1 MKKKPASVIAA
12 ALGVLA
18 CAAAFGAI
26 KAGPSAI
33 HSNASTIV
41 AAAAGRDMGGLTGE
55 KVIRMSAKNFA
66 FSPGTI
72 TVKKGV
78 PVVLELTS
86 EDRVHG
92 FKLPEFKVRSDI
104 KPGAVTRV
112 SFTPDKTGEF
122 SFSCDVFC
130 GDGHEQMDGTL
141 IVTE

>member
-1 MKKKPASVIAA
+1 MKKRPASVIAA

-18 CAAAFGAI
+18 CAAVFGAVS
-26 KAGPSAI
+26 AGLLAT
-33 HSNASTIV
+33 HSNAKTIV
-41 AAAAGRDMGGLTGE
+41 TAAGRDTGGHTDE
-55 KVIRMSAKNFA
+55 KVIQMSAKKFA
-66 FSPGTI
+66 FSPDTI